1 MTGNRQDLIRE
12 ELEKHFQ
19 PTELLIKDQSQLHA
33 GHEGARDGKGHFDV
47 TIVSKAF
54 DGINRIQ
61 RHRMVYDADGIN
73 RIQRHRMVYDAL
85 SKLIETD
92 IHALRIKA
100 FAPSER

>member
-19 PTELLIKDQSQLHA
+19 PTELLIKDQSQLHV

-54 DGINRIQ
+54 
-61 RHRMVYDADGIN
+61 DGIN